1 MTNIQGLLRPHLRNM
16 TPYLSARRS
25 MSGGTIWLNANE
37 SPYAPTNSDGSY
49 YSINSDQLN
58 RYPNFQSRTLNG
70 AYANYAGVTANQ
82 VMSHRGS
89 DEGIELLIRAFCEP
103 GKDSV
108 LICPPTYGMYAIS
121 AQLNNSA
128 TVSVPLV
135 PTKGAYQLNLT
146 AIEQAL
152 TAAKGPQ
159 VKVVFLCNPSN
170 PLGNLLTPAD
180 IKAVLELAR
189 GKAMVVVDEAY
200 IEYAEASNVSN
211 TANTSTGLIKHYPHL
226 VVLRTLSK
234 AFGLAGIRVGFTLAQ
249 EAVINALAPVL
260 APYPLPAISIQIAE
274 QALGPEGLINMRQ
287 NVIEAVDERE
297 QLVIALAGFT
307 WVTQLYPS
315 TTNFILMQVE
325 NANALMSYCQQAGIL
340 LRQLS
345 QPNLDQCIRISIGS
359 PAENEQLVR
368 VLRNFGATL

>member
-16 TPYLSARRS
+16 APYLSARRS
-25 MSGGTIWLNANE
+25 MSGGSIWLNANE

-58 RYPNFQSRTLNG
+58 RYPNFQSTALNS
-70 AYANYAGVTANQ
+70 AYANYADVAANQ

-89 DEGIELLIRAFCEP
+89 DEGIDLIIRAFCEP
-103 GKDSV
+103 GEDSV
-108 LICPPTYGMYAIS
+108 IICPPTYGMYAIS
-121 AQLNNSA
+121 AQLNNSK

-135 PTKGAYQLNLT
+135 PIKGAYQLNLP
-146 AIEQAL
+146 AIKQAL
-152 TAAKGPQ
+152 TTTNGPQ

-170 PLGNLLTPAD
+170 PLGNLLASAD

-200 IEYAEASNVSN
+200 IEYAEASNISG
-211 TANTSTGLIKHYPHL
+211 TANTSTDLIRQYPHL

-249 EAVINALAPVL
+249 EDIINALVPVL
-260 APYPLPAISIQIAE
+260 APYPLPALSIQIAE
-274 QALGPEGLINMRQ
+274 QTLGLEGLINMQQ
-287 NVIEAVDERE
+287 NVIEAVNERE
-297 QLVIALAGFT
+297 QLVVALAAFS
-307 WVTQLYPS
+307 WVKQLYPS

-325 NANALMSYCQQAGIL
+325 NASALMNYCQQAGIL

-345 QPNLDQCIRISIGS
+345 QPNLEQCIRISIGS
-359 PAENEQLVR
+359 PAENEELVR
-368 VLRNFGATL
+368 VLHSFGASA